1 MKSRR
6 ESPVK
11 RRNPSGA
18 VVWVARYTDARGLRV
33 SAGTFKLK
41 RDAQDAIDTAY
52 ERAIPTDTV
61 GAYAAIWTQ
70 RHPRSAR
77 TNATNA
83 HRIGRVLAV
92 AVDGLPLC
100 DWPLREL
107 RRRHA
112 LALVDHMLT
121 VQGRSAS
128 GAVNILRALSAMS
141 EDAIT
146 DELAGVNV
154 FKGVR
159 VRASDPRVTNQPKAH
174 VVFTF
179 DEMHALAASV
189 CHHKPPSVLS
199 DEQRQQYEAAI
210 RVLSD
215 CGLRLGELLAL
226 ERRDYR
232 DGMLHLRGSAH
243 EGVVTEGDQPT
254 KRHVRSVPV
263 PPGLADLLS
272 QLPARLDTRVLFPT
286 PTGYVWR
293 ESNWR
298 RSVWNPARDAAG
310 MAGATPHGLRHSYIS
325 NLRAAGVDPADLAD
339 FAGHSLETANAVY
352 THALHKSHDAVRQ
365 AVG

>member
-1 MKSRR
+1 MTRQRR

-18 VVWVARYTDARGLRV
+18 VVWVARYTKPDGSRV
-33 SAGTFKLK
+33 SAGTFKLR
-41 RDAQDAIDTAY
+41 RDAQTAIDLAY

-61 GAYAAIWTQ
+61 GAYAAVWTH
-70 RHPRSAR
+70 RHPRAAR

-83 HRIGRVLAV
+83 HRISRVLDV
-92 AVDGLPLC
+92 AVDGLPLR

-146 DELAGVNV
+146 DELAGVNA

-159 VRASDPRVTNQPKAH
+159 VRASDPRVTKQPKAH

-179 DEMHALAASV
+179 AEMHAIAAAAGAHES
-189 CHHKPPSVLS
+189 
-199 DEQRQQYEAAI
+199 AI

-243 EGVVTEGDQPT
+243 EGVVTLGDQPT

-263 PPGLADLLS
+263 PPGLAELLS
-272 QLPARLDTRVLFPT
+272 HLPARLDTRVLFPT
-286 PTGYVWR
+286 PTGCVWW

-298 RSVWNPARDAAG
+298 RSVWIPARDAAG
-310 MAGATPHGLRHSYIS
+310 MADATPHALRHSWIT
-325 NLRAAGVDPADLAD
+325 NLRAAGVDPADLAAM
-339 FAGHSLETANAVY
+339 AGHSVETATAVY
-352 THALHKSHDAVRQ
+352 THALNRSYDAARK

>member
-1 MKSRR
+1 MSS
-6 ESPVK
+6 SPQSWQE
-11 RRNPSGA
+11 RASTSPRTGTGDQLLTWLRHPRA
-18 VVWVARYTDARGLRV
+18 VDA
-33 SAGTFKLK
+33 
-41 RDAQDAIDTAY
+41 AY
-52 ERAIPTDTV
+52 ERAVPTDTV
-61 GAYAAIWTQ
+61 GAYAATWTQ
-70 RHPRSAR
+70 RHPRAPR
-77 TNATNA
+77 TNATNL
-83 HRIGRVLAV
+83 HRISRVLDV
-92 AVDGLPLC
+92 PVDGMKLRN
-100 DWPLREL
+100 WPLRDL

-121 VQGRSAS
+121 AQGRSAS

-146 DELAGVNV
+146 DEVAGANA

-159 VRASDPRVTNQPKAH
+159 VRASDPRATKQPKAH

-179 DEMHALAASV
+179 EQMHDLAAAAGV
-189 CHHKPPSVLS
+189 H
-199 DEQRQQYEAAI
+199 EAAI
-210 RVLSD
+210 RILSD

-243 EGVVTEGDQPT
+243 EGVVTLGDQPT
-254 KRHVRSVPV
+254 KKHVRSVPV
-263 PPGLADLLS
+263 PSGLADLLS

-286 PTGYVWR
+286 PTGCVWR

-298 RSVWNPARDAAG
+298 RSVWIPARDAAG
-310 MAGATPHGLRHSYIS
+310 MAGATPHGLRHSWVS

-339 FAGHSLETANAVY
+339 MAGHSVETATARY
-352 THALHKSHDAVRQ
+352 THALGQSYDAARK

>member
-11 RRNPSGA
+11 RRNPSGNQ
-18 VVWVARYTDARGLRV
+18 VWIARYTDAHGKRV

-41 RDAQDAIDTAY
+41 REAQDAIDAAY
-52 ERAIPTDTV
+52 ERCVPTDTV
-61 GAYAAIWTQ
+61 GAYAATWTQ
-70 RHPRSAR
+70 RRPRAAR
-77 TNATNA
+77 TNATNE
-83 HRIGRVLAV
+83 HRISRVLDV
-92 AVDGLPLC
+92 AVDGLALR

-112 LALVDHMLT
+112 IVLVDHMLT

-146 DELAGVNV
+146 DELAGVNA

-159 VRASDPRVTNQPKAH
+159 VRSSDPRVTKQPRAH

-179 DEMHALAASV
+179 AEMHALAA
-189 CHHKPPSVLS
+189 HGGEH
-199 DEQRQQYEAAI
+199 EAAI

-243 EGVVTEGDQPT
+243 EGVVTLGDQPT
-254 KRHVRSVPV
+254 KKHVRSVPV
-263 PPGLADLLS
+263 PAGLADLLS
-272 QLPARLDTRVLFPT
+272 HLPARLDTRVMFPT
-286 PTGYVWR
+286 PTGCVWR

-298 RSVWNPARDAAG
+298 RSVWIPARDAAG
-310 MAGATPHGLRHSYIS
+310 MASATAHGLRHSWIT
-325 NLRAAGVDPADLAD
+325 NLRAARVDPADLAAM
-339 FAGHSLETANAVY
+339 AGHSVQTATAVY
-352 THALHKSHDAVRQ
+352 THALNRSYDAARE